1 MTLVTFAMSR
11 DGRILQFCDSISFLL
26 QAPRVGRILGPK
38 DDWEIAMSATLV
50 LSALLAAA
58 QLTSTPG
65 AEPSSIEQREVAYE
79 QIAAGR
85 ADEAIRAIE
94 AALVTDPDDPALLI
108 NLGAAYARKG
118 DPARAAHAFQAA
130 IDSDTRY
137 ELELAD
143 GSWSDSRHAARRALE
158 TLQRSSQLAALE
170 D

>member
-1 MTLVTFAMSR
+1 MSR
-11 DGRILQFCDSISFLL
+11 DGRILQFYDSVSFLL
-26 QAPRVGRILGPK
+26 QTTRVGRILGPIER

>member
-1 MTLVTFAMSR
+1 
-11 DGRILQFCDSISFLL
+11 
-26 QAPRVGRILGPK
+26 
-38 DDWEIAMSATLV
+38 MSATLV
-50 LSALLAAA
+50 LAALAAAA

-65 AEPSSIEQREVAYE
+65 AEPTTIEQTEVAYQ
-79 QIAAGR
+79 QIAAGH

-94 AALVTDPDDPALLI
+94 ARLAANPDDPALLI

-118 DPARAAHAFQAA
+118 ETARAAQAFQAA

-143 GSWSDSRHAARRALE
+143 GSWTDSRRAARRALE
-158 TLQRSSQLAALE
+158 TLQQSSQFAALQ